1 VARGPGALVGRERV
15 CGGESLWPL
24 CARTVPILREIRA
37 ELERKACQSRA
48 GPSGEGLDGIMCRQ
62 SNFEFFFGSS
72 NEIEG

>member
-37 ELERKACQSRA
+37 ELERKAC
-48 GPSGEGLDGIMCRQ
+48 
-62 SNFEFFFGSS
+62 
-72 NEIEG
+72 